1 MQCNAPRRKRF
12 PFHKNVAKKVG
23 TGNAK
28 ACGSQQRT
36 AGVML

>member
-1 MQCNAPRRKRF
+1 MQRTAPQTFSIPQKRREKSRY
-12 PFHKNVAKKVG
+12 